1 MVNSRVTM
9 SWTGNSTRGARMPT
23 KASCPPRRKQP
34 TANCTVGAMPT
45 ASTATP
51 IVAMAPPKRRS
62 WQVRVLRF
70 LDLALEKLH
79 HVKPTLWHI
88 EPKGEKPWYLTAEGK
103 PGRVHYRNMQGG
115 TADA

>member
-1 MVNSRVTM
+1 M
-9 SWTGNSTRGARMPT
+9 SVYHKKT
-23 KASCPPRRKQP
+23 
-34 TANCTVGAMPT
+34 
-45 ASTATP
+45 
-51 IVAMAPPKRRS
+51 S